1 MWKSLVTADC
11 KSNKQAE
18 QWKAAVDLPPM
29 YLIIFPTSACP
40 FAIVVPQSA
49 KCWSQ
54 TQCKFTRP
62 PSMWKGLVPRLLS
75 AMLPTSYPG
84 HVGGEKRPCIDC
96 LNVCDNSQKN
106 LGIRLRLEIEYIF
119 LPWRYMYS
127 CLLTFNSKAKMLSC
141 GYQLVSVSWYATRCC
156 HLRVLSVNKASWVQ
170 GGVDTLL
177 SC

>member
-1 MWKSLVTADC
+1 MVSIA
-11 KSNKQAE
+11 
-18 QWKAAVDLPPM
+18 M
-29 YLIIFPTSACP
+29 MFPTCSVKGSGYSRLQKQQASWAVESCSWFTTYVSDYLSNLSIALP

-62 PSMWKGLVPRLLS
+62 PSVWKGLVPRLLS
-75 AMLPTSYPG
+75 AMLVASYPG
-84 HVGGEKRPCIDC
+84 SVGGERQPCIDC
-96 LNVCDNSQKN
+96 LNMCDNSQKN

-119 LPWRYMYS
+119 LSWRYMYS

-156 HLRVLSVNKASWVQ
+156 HLRVWV
-170 GGVDTLL
+170 
-177 SC
+177 